1 MATRPCE
8 RRPSRRNTA
17 APYRKERHEVRD
29 ECEGKDR
36 RYRGAHNDHRSD
48 REHEARE
55 RRAQDSVAET
65 HVIVEE
71 SQLQIRESQ
80 EDRREYQ
87 REHRRYYVAKLAR
100 EAGQLEDDCECTH
113 EERRI
118 DRCTT
123 WATHCLPDHA
133 DRHQEIKNLVQQQE
147 KGRGGHV
154 RCY

>member
-1 MATRPCE
+1 MDPTATAVRRMATRPCE
-8 RRPSRRNTA
+8 RRPSRRNPA

-71 SQLQIRESQ
+71 SQLARLV
-80 EDRREYQ
+80 RAEYL
-87 REHRRYYVAKLAR
+87 VDAKSYTR
-100 EAGQLEDDCECTH
+100 IAGIPFRAAELETCILEMM
-113 EERRI
+113 
-118 DRCTT
+118 
-123 WATHCLPDHA
+123 
-133 DRHQEIKNLVQQQE
+133 QQ
-147 KGRGGHV
+147 
-154 RCY
+154 